1 MSQFLGTH
9 ENKLDAKGRVSFP
22 SSYRTALR
30 GLGEAGT
37 GSVILRPS
45 HRFACIE
52 AWPASTFQT
61 LAAPLDALDVFSDAH
76 DDLAASLYAD
86 AYAVEPDGDGRVILA
101 NPLIQHAGISSRVV
115 FMGLGRYF
123 QIWEPAAAA
132 QRVAAAREAAR
143 SRGFTLP
150 GSGAPGS
157 TTSGAGRS

>member
-1 MSQFLGTH
+1 MR
-9 ENKLDAKGRVSFP
+9 A
-22 SSYRTALR
+22 
-30 GLGEAGT
+30 LGEAGN

-86 AYAVEPDGDGRVILA
+86 AYPAEPDGDGRVILA
-101 NPLIQHAGISSRVV
+101 NQLIQHAGITGRVV
-115 FMGLGRYF
+115 FMGLGRNF

-132 QRVAAAREAAR
+132 ARVAAAREAAR
-143 SRGFTLP
+143 SRGITLP
-150 GSGAPGS
+150 GSPS
-157 TTSGAGRS
+157 PGAGR